1 VIVYLHGFASSGTTE
16 KAQALIDRF
25 GADNVWN
32 PDLPADPEQVIEMV
46 KAKLDDW
53 FAEFRDLNQ
62 EKLMF
67 VGTSLGAF
75 YATYFG
81 LIYDAPFVIV
91 NPSVFPDKNL
101 SDKMGVNLNHV
112 TKEEF
117 MVRLCDLE
125 ELSHMKKVIVTL
137 YEGRLANLFIAK
149 DDDIIDYKDM
159 LTAYPHAASVVVK
172 ETGGHRFTEHWQEV
186 VEKVA
191 EIY

>member
-1 VIVYLHGFASSGTTE
+1 MIIYLHGFASSGNSA

-25 GADNVWN
+25 GVDNVWN
-32 PDLPADPEQVIEMV
+32 PDLPTDPGQVTEMIH
-46 KAKLDDW
+46 KKLIGWVPRSD
-53 FAEFRDLNQ
+53 

-81 LIYDAPFVIV
+81 LLYDAPFVIV
-91 NPSVFPDKNL
+91 NPSVFPDKSL
-101 SDKMGVNLNHV
+101 SDKLGVNINHV

-117 MVRLCDLE
+117 MVSLCDLE
-125 ELSHMKKVIVTL
+125 QLSHMKKVIVTL
-137 YEGRLANLFIAK
+137 YEGRLANLFVAK
-149 DDDIIDYKDM
+149 DDDVIDYNDM
-159 LTAYPHAASVVVK
+159 LTAYPHAASIVIK

-186 VEKVA
+186 IEKVA

>member
-1 VIVYLHGFASSGTTE
+1 VIVYLHGFASSGNSA

-25 GADNVWN
+25 GANHVWN
-32 PDLPADPEQVIEMV
+32 PDLPIDPDQVYDLIT
-46 KAKLDDW
+46 KKLNVW
-53 FAEFRDLNQ
+53 LNGGQ
-62 EKLMF
+62 YHEKLVF

-81 LIYDAPFVIV
+81 LLYDAPFVIV
-91 NPSVFPDKNL
+91 NPSVFPDKSL
-101 SDKMGVNLNHV
+101 SDKMGININHV

-125 ELSHMKKVIVTL
+125 QLSHMKKVIVTL

-149 DDDIIDYKDM
+149 DDDVIDYKDM
-159 LTAYPHAASVVVK
+159 LTAYPYAASLVVK

-186 VEKVA
+186 VEKIA